1 MNDHSLL
8 AALLEFLNL
17 SKSLSSNS
25 YPQFLTM
32 GFWGFG
38 VLGFWGKFG
47 GGKNWLM
54 AKWGIGKRNHWCG
67 IEKEEYEGQVELSKQ
82 GWTHLSK
89 FKAG

>member
-1 MNDHSLL
+1 M
-8 AALLEFLNL
+8 FL
-17 SKSLSSNS
+17 
-25 YPQFLTM
+25 
-32 GFWGFG
+32 
-38 VLGFWGKFG
+38 WGKLADVEGRGTFG
-47 GGKNWLM
+47 GNLGGDWLM